1 MASIA
6 PITAT
11 LDKRLAR
18 HLLRRATFVLDKD
31 TVNSFTGMTVD
42 AAVDALFQPQTLAAS
57 EPKDATDGY
66 WLSDPNFAALSDNDL
81 LGKTNTVLAW
91 FYYNAVQ
98 DTTVNSKLTM
108 FLHNQFTCSIAGQR
122 ADRAYDYIQLL
133 QYYATSGESLRDMA
147 LKMTFDNLMLL
158 YLDNTRNFNFNP
170 NENFAREFFELFT
183 IGKGEQV
190 GPGDYTTY
198 TEEDV
203 VQAARVF
210 TGVVYKDDGLEIDSD
225 TGIRT
230 GYLEPLVHD
239 TDDKTFSARFGNQTI
254 TGRSDEA
261 GMLQEL
267 TELIDMIYDQNA
279 TATFLATRLY
289 RYFVSD
295 NITTEIE
302 NDIIA
307 PLSSTLVSSNY
318 DLSAAAKQLLK
329 SEHFYDADDSDNTDN
344 IIGGIIKS
352 PLQLSTEIITQFD
365 IDLGDPDVD
374 PAEVYGNKIIN
385 TLAGLLFYTTD
396 IPFMPESVAGYPAYY
411 QAPAYQNNWFN
422 SNTVITRYRFLEYM
436 AQPNRSFMPIY
447 TDMLWFLENSGVFS
461 DHTNPTLIVEELT
474 DYVFPEGA
482 CQERKD
488 YLKNDILLQGY
499 PESAWLTQW
508 TTHLGGDSTVVQYL
522 LEELLKKTLTCP
534 EYQGF

>member
-6 PITAT
+6 PHSAA

-18 HLLRRATFVLDKD
+18 HLLRRASFVLDKT
-31 TVNSFTGMTVD
+31 TVDSFTGMTVD
-42 AAVDALFQPQTLAAS
+42 AAVDALFQPQTLAAN

-66 WLSDPNFAALSDNDL
+66 WLSSPNFAALSENDVQ
-81 LGKTNTVLAW
+81 GKTNTVMAW
-91 FYYNAVQ
+91 FYYNAIKDVSI
-98 DTTVNSKLTM
+98 NSKLTM
-108 FLHNQFTCSIAGQR
+108 FLHNQFTCSVAGQR
-122 ADRAYDYIQLL
+122 SDRSYDYIMLL
-133 QYYATSGESLRDMA
+133 KRYATSGISIRELA
-147 LKMTFDNLMLL
+147 LKITFDNLMLL
-158 YLDNTRNFNFNP
+158 YLDNTRNFDFNP
-170 NENFAREFFELFT
+170 NENYAREFFELFT

-210 TGVVYKDDGLEIDSD
+210 TGVVFKDDGSIIDPD
-225 TGIRT
+225 TGIRS

-239 TDDKTFSARFGNQTI
+239 SGDKTLSTRFGNQTI
-254 TGRSDEA
+254 TGRSDA
-261 GMLQEL
+261 SGMMQEL
-267 TELIDMIYDQNA
+267 TDLVNMIYDQNA
-279 TATFLATRLY
+279 SATFLATRLY

-295 NITTEIE
+295 NITPEIE
-302 NDIIA
+302 SDIIA
-307 PLSSTLVSSNY
+307 PIATTLMNTNY
-318 DLSAAAKQLLK
+318 NLSAATKQLLK

-344 IIGGIIKS
+344 IVGAIIKS
-352 PLQLSTEIITQFD
+352 PMQLSSELLTQLD
-365 IDLGDPDVD
+365 VQLGDPDVD
-374 PAEVYGNKIIN
+374 PQLVYQDSIV
-385 TLAGLLFYTTD
+385 TLIAGVLFFSTD

-411 QAPAYQNNWFN
+411 QAPDYQKNWFN
-422 SNTVITRYRFLEYM
+422 SNTIITRYRFLEYM
-436 AQPNRSFMPIY
+436 AQPNRAIMPIY

-461 DHTNPTLIVEELT
+461 DPTSPTTIVDELT
-474 DYVFPEGA
+474 DYLFPEGA

-508 TTHLGGDSTVVQYL
+508 TAHLGGDSTVVQYL